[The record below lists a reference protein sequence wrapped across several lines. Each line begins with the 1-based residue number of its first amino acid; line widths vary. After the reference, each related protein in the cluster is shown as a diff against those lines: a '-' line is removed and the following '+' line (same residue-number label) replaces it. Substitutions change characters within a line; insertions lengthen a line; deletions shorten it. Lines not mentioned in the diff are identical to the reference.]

1 MVDPAAVKVRLRGL
15 SKTFSVQRQPVQ
27 ALTGIDLDVLANAWG
42 ERMRAAESAPVAV
55 STSYSRYHAQ
65 ARSSG
70 RSHPVAV
77 VIGEQAV
84 REWET
89 ARGRELIGAEQH
101 AVAKMALFGAFDE
114 RPPREIGN
122 APVVVD
128 AARLFAVLTQ
138 LGRD

>member
-1 MVDPAAVKVRLRGL
+1 MFDWLKRKPAAEPLRGAPEIRRL
-15 SKTFSVQRQPVQ
+15 KTYQSETGYVYQYYYDGWRPVSGGREFVFM
-27 ALTGIDLDVLANAWG
+27 ATPHRG
-42 ERMRAAESAPVAV
+42 E
-55 STSYSRYHAQ
+55 Y
-65 ARSSG
+65 
-70 RSHPVAV
+70 HPVAV